1 MEKLDQKYIDQLA
14 TLKEEM
20 VQLDAYTQFLDTEEE
35 EHYNELQDMMGP
47 KISALYHQVSTERP
61 LQLLEFERALLD
73 DELEGM
79 FLPRMLGYTVMRSV
93 INVDTYKY
101 ILSQEHFKEV
111 LINICNSPN
120 FEYLRSRI
128 GQTIQLGF
136 GLSSD
141 IWVTNLI
148 NLISNKKVST
158 YLKAQKD
165 SKYRLIEE
173 RKHLYK
179 KYLRQF
185 SNDNYFTTV
194 FPTTMPEL
202 SVQFPELRNFLIQRT
217 RLGVRDA
224 SLTNKLVAF
233 LADKEYFGSD
243 QQFELLALTVN
254 FVTLDDDQ
262 KKVISKLFNELRVEL
277 DDFDEKY
284 LHHLIEF
291 YNLNLPL
298 NEDTDANVAALLE
311 KNGEMD
317 QLYKFYELA
326 ETIHSKGF
334 THPEVIEAVK
344 LFYINHD
351 GTSLVNKAIRNI
363 ILGYASKFAQHLEE
377 ESFQE
382 YFTLMDYFKQYINIF
397 DNQKF
402 NQRIKD
408 YSMIYIKKL
417 LKRYTDKRGK
427 DYQSIKRFVRA
438 TFLELNFMKA
448 KDLTLMFKTKR
459 VRKKVEEA

>member
-1 MEKLDQKYIDQLA
+1 MEKLDKKYIDQLDA
-14 TLKEEM
+14 LQQEM
-20 VQLDAYTQFLDTEEE
+20 MELEAYTLFLDTEEE
-35 EHYNELQDMMGP
+35 EHYSELQDSMGS
-47 KISALYHQVSTERP
+47 KFSKLYHQVSTEKP
-61 LQLLEFERALLD
+61 LQLLEFERALLK

-93 INVDTYKY
+93 IKTDTYKY

-173 RKHLYK
+173 RKHLYG

-194 FPTTMPEL
+194 FPKTMPEL
-202 SVQFPELRNFLIQRT
+202 SVYFPELRNFLIQRT

-224 SLTNKLVAF
+224 SLTSKLVEF
-233 LADKEYFGSD
+233 LDDKAYFGSPEH
-243 QQFELLALTVN
+243 FELLSLTVN
-254 FVTLDDDQ
+254 FVTLDDAQQ
-262 KKVISKLFNELRVEL
+262 KTISKLFNSLRVEL
-277 DDFDEKY
+277 DNFDEQY
-284 LHHLIEF
+284 LKHLIGF
-291 YNLNLPL
+291 YNMNLPL
-298 NEDTDANVAALLE
+298 NEDTDAQVLSLLE
-311 KNGEMD
+311 QKGEMD
-317 QLYKFYELA
+317 QLFKFYKLS
-326 ETIHSKGF
+326 ETIHAKGF

-344 LFYINHD
+344 IFYINHN
-351 GTSLVNKAIRNI
+351 GTSLVNKAVRNI
-363 ILGYASKFAQHLEE
+363 ILGYAGKFANNLDTG
-377 ESFQE
+377 SFQD
-382 YFTLMDYFKQYINIF
+382 YFVLMDYFKQYINIF

-417 LKRYTDKRGK
+417 LKKYTDKRGK
-427 DYQSIKRFVRA
+427 DYQSIKRFVRS
-438 TFLELNFMKA
+438 TFLELNFMNA
-448 KDLTLMFKTKR
+448 KELTLMFKTKR
-459 VRKKVEEA
+459 VRKKVEEV

>member
-1 MEKLDQKYIDQLA
+1 MEKLDKKYIDQLA
-14 TLKEEM
+14 ALKDEM
-20 VQLDAYTQFLDTEEE
+20 MQLDAYTQFLDTEEE
-35 EHYNELQDMMGP
+35 EHYNELQDLMGP
-47 KISALYHQVSTERP
+47 KMSALYHQVSTERP

-93 INVDTYKY
+93 INHDTYKY

-111 LINICNSPN
+111 LVNICNSPN

-148 NLISNKKVST
+148 NLISNKKVKT

-165 SKYRLIEE
+165 SKYRLIEH
-173 RKHLYK
+173 RKQLYQ

-194 FPTTMPEL
+194 FPSTMPEL
-202 SVQFPELRNFLIQRT
+202 NVQYPELRNFLLQRT

-224 SLTNKLVAF
+224 SLTTKLVEF
-233 LADKEYFGSD
+233 LADRAYFASD
-243 QQFELLALTVN
+243 EQFALLALTVN
-254 FVTLDDDQ
+254 FVTLDEDQ
-262 KKVISKLFNELRVEL
+262 KKIIGQLFNELRVEL
-277 DDFDEKY
+277 DDFDDKY
-284 LHHLIEF
+284 LKHLIEF
-291 YNLNLPL
+291 YNLDLPL
-298 NEDTDANVAALLE
+298 NEETDANVLALLE
-311 KNGEMD
+311 SQGDQD
-317 QLYKFYELA
+317 QLYKFYKLA

-351 GTSLVNKAIRNI
+351 GTSLVNKAVRNI
-363 ILGYASKFAQHLEE
+363 ILGYAGKFAHNLDV
-377 ESFQE
+377 ESFQD
-382 YFTLMDYFKQYINIF
+382 YFNLMDYFKQYINIF

-427 DYQSIKRFVRA
+427 DYQSIKRFVRS
-438 TFLELNFMKA
+438 TFLELNFMTA
-448 KDLTLMFKTKR
+448 KELTLMFKTKR

>member
-1 MEKLDQKYIDQLA
+1 MEKLDKKYIDQLDA
-14 TLKEEM
+14 LQNEM
-20 VQLDAYTQFLDTEEE
+20 MEMEAYNQFLDTEEE
-35 EHYNELQDMMGP
+35 EHYNELQEIMGP
-47 KISALYHQVSTERP
+47 KISALYHQVANERP
-61 LQLLEFERALLD
+61 LQLLEFERALLK

-79 FLPRMLGYTVMRSV
+79 FLPRMLGYTVMRGV
-93 INVDTYKY
+93 INKNTYKY

-111 LINICNSPN
+111 LVNICNSPN

-148 NLISNKKVST
+148 NLIANRKVNS

-165 SKYRLIEE
+165 TKYRFLED
-173 RKHLYK
+173 RKQLYNR
-179 KYLRQF
+179 YTRQF
-185 SNDNYFTTV
+185 RNDNYFTVV
-194 FPTTMPEL
+194 FPQTMPEL
-202 SVQFPELRNFLIQRT
+202 SVYFPELKNFLIQRT

-224 SLTNKLVAF
+224 SLTSKLVDF
-233 LADKEYFGSD
+233 LTDKAYFGSKE
-243 QQFELLALTVN
+243 QFSLLAITVN
-254 FVTLDDDQ
+254 FVALDG
-262 KKVISKLFNELRVEL
+262 KEKERIATLFNELRVEL
-277 DDFDEKY
+277 DDFDEQY
-284 LHHLIEF
+284 LKHLIEF

-298 NEDTDANVAALLE
+298 NEDADRQVLSLL
-311 KNGEMD
+311 KPQGEQD
-317 QLYKFYELA
+317 DLVKFYSLA
-326 ETIHSKGF
+326 QTIHDKGF
-334 THPEVIEAVK
+334 THPDVIEAVK

-351 GTSLVNKAIRNI
+351 GTSLVNKAVRNI
-363 ILGYASKFAQHLEE
+363 ILGYAGKFANNLDV
-377 ESFQE
+377 ESYQD
-382 YFTLMDYFKQYINIF
+382 YFDLMDYFKQYIHIF

-438 TFLELNFMKA
+438 TFLELGFMNA
-448 KDLTLMFKTKR
+448 KELTNMFKTKR